1 MSASLQK
8 NQTSGEG
15 IVCERVSVQRHIVF
29 RIYKTPGTIAHTIAF
44 HETILSAPRVSG
56 YHKQL
61 LAPARTSRQI
71 LPEAEL
77 GYGLVIS
84 RAAAPNCYQ

>member
-1 MSASLQK
+1 MCVSLTPK

-15 IVCERVSVQRHIVF
+15 IVCERVSVQ

-44 HETILSAPRVSG
+44 HETILSTPRVSG
-56 YHKQL
+56 YHKKL
-61 LAPARTSRQI
+61 LAPARTSCQI
-71 LPEAEL
+71 LPEAEV

-84 RAAAPNCYQ
+84 RAAAPNCHQ